1 MSTTPRPV
9 RTTDY
14 HAAGEPFRI
23 VDQDL
28 PPIPGDTVAERRAT
42 VIGAGGTAT
51 DPRRGPLDDLRR
63 LLVREPRGHA
73 GMYGGFVVPADDD
86 GAHFGVLFWHKD
98 GYSTACGHG
107 TMALGAWAVD
117 TGRVPAPDDG
127 DVAVRIDVPSGR
139 VTATVHR
146 RGGRTTGVTF
156 RNIPTVVIARK
167 VPVTAS
173 FGAVEVDLAHS
184 GACYASVPARALGL
198 DTTRHSLPAL
208 VRAGREIRAAFPEH
222 EVYGVILHEDL
233 PDTPDGP
240 HQRNVTVFADGQ
252 IDRSPCGSG
261 TSARLVL
268 LAEDGRLAPGA
279 TLTHESVA
287 GTVFTGRLLPG
298 GVTEVTGSAHRTGT
312 HTFVLDPHD
321 DLGTGFAL

>member
-1 MSTTPRPV
+1 MSTTPHPV

-14 HAAGEPFRI
+14 HTAGEPFRI
-23 VDQDL
+23 VDEDL
-28 PPIPGDTVAERRAT
+28 PPIPGDTVAERRAL
-42 VIGAGGTAT
+42 AL
-51 DPRRGPLDDLRR
+51 RLGPLDELRR
-63 LLVREPRGHA
+63 LLVREPRGHS
-73 GMYGGFVVPADDD
+73 GMYGGFIVPPDDD

-127 DVAVRIDVPSGR
+127 DVPVRIDVPSGR

-146 RGGRTTGVTF
+146 AGGRTTGVTF
-156 RNIPTVVIARK
+156 RNVPTRVLARK
-167 VPVTAS
+167 VPVTLAS
-173 FGAVEVDLAHS
+173 GTVEVDLADS
-184 GACYASVPARALGL
+184 GAVYVSVPAHALGL
-198 DTTRHSLPAL
+198 DTTRASLPAL

-222 EVYGVILHEDL
+222 DVYGVILYDEL
-233 PDTPDGP
+233 PDTPAGP

-261 TSARLVL
+261 TSARLAL
-268 LAEDGRLAPGA
+268 LGDEGRLAPGD

-287 GTVFTGRLLPG
+287 DTVFTGRLLPG
-298 GVTEVTGSAHRTGT
+298 GITEVTGATHRTGT
-312 HTFVLDPHD
+312 HAFVLDPHD
-321 DLGTGFAL
+321 ELRTGFLL